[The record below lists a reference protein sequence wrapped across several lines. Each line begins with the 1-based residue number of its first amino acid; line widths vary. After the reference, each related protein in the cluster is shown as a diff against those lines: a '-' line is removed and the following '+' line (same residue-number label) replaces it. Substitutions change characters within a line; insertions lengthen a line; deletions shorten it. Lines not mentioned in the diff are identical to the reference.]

1 MKNVF
6 GNVKNNMKAQIIWTV
21 IITAIVLLIVI
32 MFNDQIW
39 QTVFGMPKDA
49 VGMMHGDNNP
59 LGSTHIGV
67 LFMVMVYA
75 AWSIGSSFLM
85 AVFSL
90 MGKKMHKLDAIV
102 AVKYKQP
109 IAVPYKEQMVAYMAQ
124 SEEGVYRPSNTEIR
138 HAKNLIETGHRMM
151 GV

>member
-1 MKNVF
+1 
-6 GNVKNNMKAQIIWTV
+6 
-21 IITAIVLLIVI
+21 
-32 MFNDQIW
+32 
-39 QTVFGMPKDA
+39 
-49 VGMMHGDNNP
+49 
-59 LGSTHIGV
+59 
-67 LFMVMVYA
+67 
-75 AWSIGSSFLM
+75 M